1 MTESILNFLG
11 AGGIAQLSIGELFLT
26 GLVLTQMTIAGV
38 TVYLHRHQ
46 AHRALDLHPVVTHLF
61 RFWLWLTTGIVT
73 REWVS
78 IHRKHHAKCE
88 TPEDPHSPQVEGLGT
103 VLGQGYELYRKEA
116 GNRETLERY
125 GHLTPDDWLE
135 RNLYTRFSSLGITLL
150 LLIDITLFG
159 MAGLVLWAVQMV
171 WIPFWAAGVINGV
184 GHYWGYRNYETPDA
198 SRNIL
203 PLGLI
208 IGGEEL
214 HSNHHAFP
222 SSARFSS
229 KWWEFDL
236 GWMYIRLL
244 SLLRLA
250 KIKRLAPPRAAILEH
265 RETIEL
271 ETVQAVV
278 RNRMYVMA
286 SYARDVIRPVL
297 RQERKQ
303 CGDACRQTLRRARG
317 LLVRDTS
324 LINAR
329 ARERLDRILARF
341 NDLKIVYQYRQQL
354 QSVWAGKA
362 ASQEALRTALQE
374 WCQQAEATGI
384 TALQEFSRHLRGY
397 SLQPA

>member
-1 MTESILNFLG
+1 
-11 AGGIAQLSIGELFLT
+11 
-26 GLVLTQMTIAGV
+26 V
-38 TVYLHRHQ
+38 
-46 AHRALDLHPVVTHLF
+46 
-61 RFWLWLTTGIVT
+61 
-73 REWVS
+73 
-78 IHRKHHAKCE
+78 
-88 TPEDPHSPQVEGLGT
+88 
-103 VLGQGYELYRKEA
+103 
-116 GNRETLERY
+116 
-125 GHLTPDDWLE
+125 
-135 RNLYTRFSSLGITLL
+135 
-150 LLIDITLFG
+150 
-159 MAGLVLWAVQMV
+159 
-171 WIPFWAAGVINGV
+171 
-184 GHYWGYRNYETPDA
+184 
-198 SRNIL
+198 
-203 PLGLI
+203 
-208 IGGEEL
+208 
-214 HSNHHAFP
+214 
-222 SSARFSS
+222 
-229 KWWEFDL
+229 
-236 GWMYIRLL
+236 YIRLL

-250 KIKRLAPPRAAILEH
+250 KIKRLAPPRAAILER

-278 RNRMYVMA
+278 RTRMYVMA
-286 SYARDVIRPVL
+286 GYARDVIRPVL

-397 SLQPA
+397 SLQSA